1 MTTYGCRPKG
11 GQTRAARFGKTEN
24 APNGRLPRVSIGTDV
39 KKRLRWSAGSLALVG
54 MFASAMLLGTPAH
67 AEAAPVDAPAPAHFG
82 YFESESFSDVYQS
95 IVDNNRPQ
103 MASALLKSAIED
115 PDLLPGLDGLSDAA
129 RAQVLNSAA
138 KSAAEHAPLAA
149 KTLSV
154 ASSGPGARILGSK
167 INNGFS
173 WQFKDRHNWAE
184 CKTPTTCEVNDWI
197 DFTYTVDPGG
207 SGSRI
212 LIQTNVWGS
221 KLGSYMV
228 QGEVY
233 RNVEMI
239 KLKATGY
246 VGGPGQSTTTTLW
259 MSPHLSLTG
268 YKFFAN
274 VSTFVE
280 TPGINPANPE
290 SGAYEWR
297 TGMTDTCS
305 EPTPGAWRCIFLQ

>member
-1 MTTYGCRPKG
+1 MVSGKPRLG
-11 GQTRAARFGKTEN
+11 GDV
-24 APNGRLPRVSIGTDV
+24 RLG
-39 KKRLRWSAGSLALVG
+39 
-54 MFASAMLLGTPAH
+54 
-67 AEAAPVDAPAPAHFG
+67 DAPGDP
-82 YFESESFSDVYQS
+82 
-95 IVDNNRPQ
+95 RPRG
-103 MASALLKSAIED
+103 S
-115 PDLLPGLDGLSDAA
+115 
-129 RAQVLNSAA
+129 R
-138 KSAAEHAPLAA
+138 
-149 KTLSV
+149 T
-154 ASSGPGARILGSK
+154 SGCA
-167 INNGFS
+167 
-173 WQFKDRHNWAE
+173 
-184 CKTPTTCEVNDWI
+184 CTCEVNDWI

-212 LIQTNVWGS
+212 LIQTAVWGS